1 LRHSVACRA
10 TAPCISMTLVD
21 RRAPKTAYYL
31 NRILRYFALIA
42 RGVRLPRTAGV
53 WVPVGDGEFAPWDVT
68 DLLKLAHPELRPDE
82 LAFAALL
89 TDFDVEEFE
98 REIESLPSAAAP

>member
-1 LRHSVACRA
+1 V
-10 TAPCISMTLVD
+10 VD

-31 NRILRYFALIA
+31 NRVLRYFALIA
-42 RGVRLPRTAGV
+42 RGVRLPHTDGV
-53 WVPVGDGEFAPWDVT
+53 WIPVGDGEFAPWDVT

-89 TDFDVEEFE
+89 TDFDAEEFE
-98 REIESLPSAAAP
+98 RELGPLPSATAQ